1 MKKTYNKKFKTMS
14 YGSTHQFNNMKTYNK
29 KYEAIS

>member
-14 YGSTHQFNNMKTYNK
+14 YGSTHQFNNMKT
-29 KYEAIS
+29 